1 MSQILCVKIAQK
13 RITRYT
19 RVGATEYHNDRYG
32 VFPYDRV
39 YLINAGDLPTMKRMF
54 KYCFTLNL
62 DEELLSALGQ
72 MHASDRYTVTVQ
84 SLGRAKD
91 TLALHHADRQLFRN
105 LAKDYRLDTV
115 VVPTK
120 TRKVKHD
127 VIIKDVPN
135 PVVQLDGVWDTII
148 DYTFTSA
155 IKHFHTNR
163 YVLMPRITLHTPH
176 REVPVACT
184 VCSHVF
190 DFHANKCTP
199 GTLDCAQKICLKN
212 GQKGKDA

>member
-1 MSQILCVKIAQK
+1 MTQILCVKIRQK

-19 RVGATEYHNDRYG
+19 RLGATEYHNDRYV

-39 YLINAGDLPTMKRMF
+39 YLVNAESLPTMKRMF

-91 TLALHHADRQLFRN
+91 TLALRGSDRQLFRN
-105 LAKDYRLDTV
+105 MAKDYRLDTV

-120 TRKVKHD
+120 TRK
-127 VIIKDVPN
+127 IR
-135 PVVQLDGVWDTII
+135 VVESPGDAPTDAVVI

-155 IKHFHTNR
+155 IRHFRANR

-199 GTLDCAQKICLKN
+199 GTTDCATKICLKN